1 MISTARSR
9 SPRRTLDRP
18 HPKIWPRPLVTP
30 GAEDGLKG
38 SRPSRPSATKNRL
51 WLCLSLILFAT
62 LLLPTSSCAADIIFI
77 RAASGSQSEQQALQ
91 VATEYYGVKLK
102 VLRTGSSPADKTALR
117 DAIEQNNTLAIVIA
131 ANALPN
137 LNKGEIFR
145 ALSARPTGTLP
156 LLLMGVTPDTDRTLL
171 ATWSG
176 GTVNGCNRVSGHAQ
190 LHYSIGHV
198 AGFTDQL
205 SDIEIPYPG
214 ESAFYLSLAQG
225 AGAIEIARV
234 GDFRQ
239 VEPIFIQLTSEHRR
253 TFIATAVSGASNNIS
268 NAVGDD
274 TVSAFSQIAPAM
286 MFVKF
291 SAGEKGW
298 HVLHHYANLTID
310 DPSLREPYGF
320 LNYEQLVAEMDK
332 HNFHSTIAFIPW
344 NYDRN
349 DPSVVSLFRQRPDRL
364 SISIHGDNHD
374 HKEFTS
380 YQSKALDV
388 QVEAL
393 RQSLARMN
401 EFQATTG
408 IPYDKVMIFPH
419 SIAPAKTLEALKTL
433 NYLATVN
440 SQNVP
445 MDTTRPSGLLFDL
458 RSITVSFGGIPS
470 ITRYSV
476 AVPTPTYLLAV
487 NDYLDNPLLFYCH
500 HEFFQNGSDAFNNL
514 ADRVN
519 ELEPSTRWRGLGD
532 IIQNLYLVKKRDDST
547 YDVQAW
553 SATINL
559 ENPAER
565 DTILHIAKLETGSPA
580 IASVTVD
587 GVGYPFQVNNG
598 QLIVNLPIAAGRHR
612 KVTIKYEEPRDST
625 LVSIKKNSVRVYLL
639 RMASEFRDN
648 ILYRSSAGRAL
659 IAVVGDQEV
668 GSSVSKKLTLALMSL
683 LLCVAWSVRL
693 LTKRHGRG

>member
-1 MISTARSR
+1 MILTSGVR
-9 SPRRTLDRP
+9 SPRRPLDQP
-18 HPKIWPRPLVTP
+18 PTEIWPRRLVAP
-30 GAEDGLKG
+30 RAESDFKVL
-38 SRPSRPSATKNRL
+38 RPTRRRASEKPL
-51 WLCLSLILFAT
+51 WLCLVLILFVT
-62 LLLPTSSCAADIIFI
+62 LLTPTLSCAADVIFI
-77 RAASGSQSEQQALQ
+77 RAASGSQPEQQALQ
-91 VATEYYGVKLK
+91 VATEFYGVNLK
-102 VLRTGSSPADKTALR
+102 VLPSGRTRGDETALR
-117 DAIEQNNTLAIVIA
+117 HAIEQNNTLAIVIA
-131 ANALPN
+131 ANALPD
-137 LNKGEIFR
+137 LNKGEVFR
-145 ALSARPTGTLP
+145 ALSARPANAVR
-156 LLLMGVTPDTDRTLL
+156 LLLMGVTPATDQTLL
-171 ATWSG
+171 NTWSG
-176 GTVNGCNRVSGHAQ
+176 GVVSGCKRTSSRTQ
-190 LHYSIGHV
+190 LHYIINHV
-198 AGFTDQL
+198 AGLTDQL
-205 SDIEIPYPG
+205 SGIELPYPG
-214 ESAFYLSLAQG
+214 ENAFFFSLLPG
-225 AGAIEIARV
+225 ARATEIAKV
-234 GDFRQ
+234 SSASQ
-239 VEPIFIQLTSEHRR
+239 VSPIFIQLTSEHRSI
-253 TFIATAVSGASNNIS
+253 FLATAVSGTGNNIS
-268 NAVGDD
+268 NAAGDD
-274 TVSAFSQIAPAM
+274 TVSAFSQIAPVM

-291 SAGEKGW
+291 CAGEKGW

-320 LNYEQLVAEMDK
+320 LSYERLVAEMEK

-349 DPSVVSLFRQRPDRL
+349 DPSVVSLFRQHPDRL

-401 EFQATTG
+401 EFQVATG

-419 SIAPAKTLEALKTL
+419 SIAPAKTLEALKAL
-433 NYLATVN
+433 NYVATVN

-445 MDTTRPSGLLFDL
+445 MDTARPNELLFAL
-458 RSITVSFGGIPS
+458 RSTTVSFGGIPS
-470 ITRYSV
+470 IIRYSV

-500 HEFFQNGSDAFNNL
+500 HEFFQNGSGAFNDL

-519 ELEPSTRWRGLGD
+519 GLEPNTRWRGLGD
-532 IIQNLYLVKKRDDST
+532 IIQNLYLVKERDDLT